1 MRSCKCPPIDTTHL
15 ALVVLDRLQCF
26 VIGLSLND
34 GFYDDL
40 AMFKVK
46 LVEVWLIYIHNHDL
60 TIYLRVS

>member
-46 LVEVWLIYIHNHDL
+46 LVEVWLI
-60 TIYLRVS
+60 